1 MQVTFG
7 EFVLDDDL
15 ARFDFAVCQAWL
27 SGSYWSPGITRA
39 EVEHGFRNS
48 ALVAGAY
55 RGAVQVGCMRVA
67 SDRTRFAYVMD
78 VFVESGSRAR
88 GLGKALLR
96 FALEHPDLALVYKWL
111 LGTADAHDVY
121 RAVGFDDFP
130 NPERL
135 MYLERP
141 RPWLKESTAK

>member
-1 MQVTFG
+1 MRLVYR
-7 EFVLDDDL
+7 EFLLDDDI
-15 ARFDFAVCQAWL
+15 ARIDFAACQAWL

-48 ALVAGAY
+48 ALAVGAY
-55 RGAVQVGCMRVA
+55 RDGVQVGCMRVA

-78 VFVESGSRAR
+78 VFVEPSSRGQ
-88 GLGKALLR
+88 GLGKALTR
-96 FALEHPDLALVYKWL
+96 FALDHPDLRLVYKWL
-111 LGTADAHDVY
+111 LGTADAHEVY

-135 MYLERP
+135 MYLERS
-141 RPWLKESTAK
+141 RPWLKESTDQ